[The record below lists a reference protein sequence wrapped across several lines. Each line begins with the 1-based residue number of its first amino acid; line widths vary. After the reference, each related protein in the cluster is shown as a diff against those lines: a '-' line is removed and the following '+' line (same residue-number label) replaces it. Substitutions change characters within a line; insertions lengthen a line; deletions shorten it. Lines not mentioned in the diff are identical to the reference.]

1 MSPYNLTAT
10 MVGASI
16 LWIGWFGFNGGSGLA
31 ANERA
36 VMAIVVTQIAAAAA
50 GCAWMACEW
59 IVRGKPSLLGML
71 SGAVTGLVVIT
82 PASGFVE
89 PMPALFMGLVGGAV
103 CFWSAT
109 TLKRALG
116 YDDSLDA
123 FGVGGIVGALLT
135 GVFATSAVT
144 ESALPDMMT
153 QLSIQAA
160 SVIATLLYGGLMSAL
175 ILKIIDLTIGL
186 RVTPEEELTGLDLT
200 QHGERLG

>member
-1 MSPYNLTAT
+1 MIGKRIGYGREAMSPYNLTAT

-59 IVRGKPSLLGML
+59 ISRGKPSLLGML
-71 SGAVTGLVVIT
+71 SGAVAGLVVIT

-109 TLKRALG
+109 TLKRASG
-116 YDDSLDA
+116 MTIPWMPSA
-123 FGVGGIVGALLT
+123 CTAWAALWEHFLPGCLQRAPSRKAPFLT
-135 GVFATSAVT
+135 
-144 ESALPDMMT
+144 
-153 QLSIQAA
+153 
-160 SVIATLLYGGLMSAL
+160 
-175 ILKIIDLTIGL
+175 
-186 RVTPEEELTGLDLT
+186 
-200 QHGERLG
+200 

>member
-1 MSPYNLTAT
+1 

-59 IVRGKPSLLGML
+59 ISRGKPSLLGML
-71 SGAVTGLVVIT
+71 SGAVAGLVVIT
-82 PASGFVE
+82 PESGFVE

-109 TLKRALG
+109 TLQRALG

-123 FGVGGIVGALLT
+123 FGVHGVGGIVGALLT

-175 ILKIIDLTIGL
+175 ILKIIDFTIGL